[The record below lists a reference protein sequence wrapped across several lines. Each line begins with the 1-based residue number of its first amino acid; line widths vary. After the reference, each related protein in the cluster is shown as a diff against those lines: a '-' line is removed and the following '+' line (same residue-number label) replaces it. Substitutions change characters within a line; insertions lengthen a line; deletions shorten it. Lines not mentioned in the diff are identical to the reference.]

1 MGKHKH
7 DHKKSR
13 KDRKA
18 ESTTSESEVTE
29 EEVSELSSESGSSTY
44 LGNPMHGVFHGRF
57 LYGEEAIQEEDQVLE
72 WR

>member
-7 DHKKSR
+7 DHKKSH

-29 EEVSELSSESGSSTY
+29 KEVSELSSESESSTY
-44 LGNPMHGVFHGRF
+44 SGNPMHEVFHGRF
-57 LYGEEAIQEEDQVLE
+57 FCGEEAI
-72 WR
+72 

>member
-29 EEVSELSSESGSSTY
+29 EVSELSSESESSTY
-44 LGNPMHGVFHGRF
+44 SGKPMRTVFHGRF
-57 LYGEEAIQEEDQVLE
+57 FCGEEAVQEEEQVLE
-72 WR
+72 RQ